1 MTSEGHQIH
10 ILTALT
16 NHLPGLIGPS
26 KFSPHLPI
34 TYKLS
39 ARLHRPPMTSEGH
52 QVKILTALTK
62 HFPGRGADTWLTGSS
77 HFQTKGGGR
86 DGLSNT

>member
-1 MTSEGHQIH
+1 MTSEGHQIN
-10 ILTALT
+10 IFTALI

-26 KFSPHLPI
+26 R
-34 TYKLS
+34 LS
-39 ARLHRPPMTSEGH
+39 GRLHRPPMTSEGH

-77 HFQTKGGGR
+77 HFQTKGGWEGWVEQHVR
-86 DGLSNT
+86 